1 MSRRKTV
8 RKNGD
13 TKSER
18 VSDATITIYLLA
30 SGTACQ
36 YVYTSY
42 QNNDVILWYGMLFY
56 FIIFTYF
63 IIRLYRIRGSLITPI
78 CLACRESCKDA
89 IFCFL
94 LSFFL
99 LFAGSGTFYIYI
111 IFFPLIERVIYFLL
125 VKMFKTE
132 IIVFKRRAYLWGANK
147 KGGRSSQITNLLKPK
162 FRIGWYSTVQ

>member
-1 MSRRKTV
+1 VSRRKTV

-42 QNNDVILWYGMLFY
+42 QNNDVILWYGMVCY
-56 FIIFTYF
+56 FILFTYF

-99 LFAGSGTFYIYI
+99 LFAGSGWY
-111 IFFPLIERVIYFLL
+111 LL
-125 VKMFKTE
+125 
-132 IIVFKRRAYLWGANK
+132 YLYY
-147 KGGRSSQITNLLKPK
+147 LLPFDRKSDIL
-162 FRIGWYSTVQ
+162 FTC